1 MEVLLRFEEIP
12 PDLLEYFEVI
22 GNKAGLTDV
31 FRIAAEPLSEK
42 HYAAFP
48 TELVRLCLKAGTS
61 EKGYCRECGKPWA
74 RVVDEYD
81 TGATQKMADG
91 WDTGPGAHGTIH
103 RNGREKGEPD
113 QPVMASRTIGWRPT
127 CSHSSEPRP
136 ALVLDPFAGSGRTGV
151 TAQRMFLDF
160 IGVELNPGY
169 SAMAERILRDDCPLF
184 SELS

>member
-74 RVVDEYD
+74 RVVEEEFRKTQETNNNGKQQEVTNWDRDKWPRGVTD
-81 TGATQKMADG
+81 TQTL
-91 WDTGPGAHGTIH
+91 
-103 RNGREKGEPD
+103 
-113 QPVMASRTIGWRPT
+113 GWRPT
-127 CSHSSEPRP
+127 CSHQTEPRP

-160 IGVELNPGY
+160 IGVELNSVY
-169 SAMAERILRDDCPLF
+169 ASMAERILREDCPLF
-184 SELS
+184 SS